1 MSTVCPTYV
10 SEMTPKNVRGRITGL
25 FQIVVVVGVAV
36 SYWLEY
42 IINVRMKPQ
51 TAQWRIPIGPFSR
64 TSLGCSVQSLTFLRY
79 LQDSKSPPPVL

>member
-42 IINVRMKPQ
+42 LINVRMKPQ
-51 TAQWRIPIGPFSR
+51 TAQWRIPIGLFPF
-64 TSLGCSVQSLTFLRY
+64 TSLGCLVQSLTFLR
-79 LQDSKSPPPVL
+79 